1 MNNKKL
7 TNGKLDSEL
16 LGKLLSDIVTD
27 DENVILGPQ
36 VGADCALVKL
46 SEGTYAIGTDPITF
60 DVSRP
65 GYYAVHINANDVA
78 VSGAIPSYYTQTII
92 LPTGTTLSELNS
104 IVEDSVKTA
113 NSLGI
118 TLIGGHTEISD
129 VVKRPL
135 ISICMF
141 GKKIN
146 KENSLPTLLPDDVV
160 IQVNPLAMEG
170 TAILAEMFEEKLSI
184 KLGKQYI
191 QNAKDLIYNPGLS
204 VVVPAV
210 YASKNLPV
218 KLMHDPT
225 EGGIITGLR
234 EMVGQ
239 SQCGITVYEN
249 NFIIKD
255 ETIKICDICNCNP
268 LGLISSGTLLAVF
281 DKNDAESALQSF
293 KEQGYECSIAA
304 TLTNDK
310 NVYNTQT
317 SERIE
322 PLKEFNVDELAKI
335 NT

>member
-1 MNNKKL
+1 MKNKKL
-7 TNGKLDSEL
+7 INGKLDPNLLEEL
-16 LGKLLSDIVTD
+16 LENIVSD
-27 DENVILGPQ
+27 DETLILGPQ

-92 LPTGTTLSELNS
+92 LPTDTTLSELNS
-104 IVEDSVKTA
+104 IVEDSIKTA
-113 NSLGI
+113 KSLGI

-141 GKKIN
+141 GQTIN
-146 KENSLPTLLPDDVV
+146 KKNLLPTLLPEDVV

-191 QNAKDLIYNPGLS
+191 QNAKDLIYKPGLS

-210 YASKNLPV
+210 YASKNLQV

-239 SQCGITVYEN
+239 SQCGITVYQE

-255 ETIKICDICNCNP
+255 ETIKICDICGCNP
-268 LGLISSGTLLAVF
+268 LGLISSGTLLAIF
-281 DKNDAESALQSF
+281 DKNDVESALQSF
-293 KEQGYECSIAA
+293 KKHGYECSIVA

-310 NVYNTQT
+310 NVYNTQIGET
-317 SERIE
+317 LE
-322 PLKEFNVDELAKI
+322 PLEEFNVDELAKI